1 VKVAEAILP
10 LRRPLAWKLS
20 CRPGI
25 VEPANPLGTAND
37 AASWPPAVALAV
49 VSTVAPKRTSTGSE
63 GANPRQ
69 ARVTRDPA
77 GPVFGERAHLGLT
90 VVGAVVPVDPAV
102 GWVVAPAVG
111 LVVGTD
117 DRPEEDAAAVWSALR
132 DAQPV
137 MARAARK
144 TAVAMIR
151 TGRMVI
157 PPNSYDPVSPGHH
170 QPRLGRSQHGRRTA
184 SPRPRTGLNPVAI
197 VQPVANVQPM
207 STPGGDWPGI
217 ARPGV

>member
-1 VKVAEAILP
+1 LARAATVKVTEAILP

-37 AASWPPAVALAV
+37 AASWPPGVALAV

-63 GANPRQ
+63 GANPLQ

-77 GPVFGERAHLGLT
+77 GPVSGERAHLGLA

-102 GWVVAPAVG
+102 GWVVAPADG

-117 DRPEEDAAAVWSALR
+117 DGLEEDAAAVWSALR
-132 DAQPV
+132 DVQPV
-137 MARAARK
+137 TARAARM
-144 TAVAMIR
+144 TAVAMIW

-170 QPRLGRSQHGRRTA
+170 QPRLGRSQHGRRSA
-184 SPRPRTGLNPVAI
+184 SRRPRTGLNPVAI
-197 VQPVANVQPM
+197 LQP
-207 STPGGDWPGI
+207 W
-217 ARPGV
+217 RGVRRGLE